1 MVQGSFVLLSWAFEE
16 CSILDIH
23 RMDGFKSMIALGDC
37 YSGKTLGTTFWEC
50 VEAMRISEEADSLR
64 EEPAEAGGDTTSRS

>member
-1 MVQGSFVLLSWAFEE
+1 
-16 CSILDIH
+16 
-23 RMDGFKSMIALGDC
+23 MDGFKSMIALGDC